1 MIVRSK
7 TPAFVG
13 LNALLLAAL
22 VTSAGSSAVAQ
33 SINLGSAASFAVL
46 GADSITNTG
55 PTVVGGDLGLSPG
68 TSFVG
73 FAPGVVIGSV
83 YLTDSVALAAQ
94 TDALAA
100 YNQLDALSF
109 TSDLSGTNLGERTL
123 GAGVYSYSSNAG
135 MDGVLTLDGGGQSN
149 ARFVFQITSAL
160 DSHSSSSFN
169 LINGA
174 SAANIWFQVGT
185 SATLESNS
193 FFVGTLI
200 ASESISL
207 KTGADVTGRIIALN
221 GAITLD
227 NNTINVSAIP
237 EPANYGALVSGLA
250 LFTVVGTRRRNQ
262 RTA

>member
-1 MIVRSK
+1 MIARIQKPSL
-7 TPAFVG
+7 VG
-13 LNALLLAAL
+13 LNSLLLAAL

-33 SINLGSAASFAVL
+33 SINLSSAASFAVL
-46 GADSITNTG
+46 GADSISNTG
-55 PTVVGGDLGLSPG
+55 PTVVVGDLGLYPG

-83 YLTDSVALAAQ
+83 YLTDSVAMAAQ

-109 TSDLSGTNLGERTL
+109 TSDLSGTNLGQRTL

-135 MDGVLTLDGGGQSN
+135 MDGILTLDGGGQSN

-160 DSHSSSSFN
+160 NSSSSSSFN

-193 FFVGTLI
+193 FFMGTLI
-200 ASESISL
+200 ASESITL
-207 KTGADVTGRIIALN
+207 KTGANVTGRVIALN

-227 NNTINVSAIP
+227 NNTINASAIP
-237 EPANYGALVSGLA
+237 EPATCGALVSGLA
-250 LFTVVGTRRRNQ
+250 LFAVVGARRRKQ
-262 RTA
+262 RAA